1 MVPFKLLTKTTL
13 EIEHVVKA
21 TSTNPLY
28 EPYSKLI
35 QRASGH
41 DGRRIQA
48 EYYDEAQNKK
58 KSVEYWTTFSS
69 SKEKK
74 NFFSPLGATF
84 FSKHNNGEKMTL
96 QWKSLYALLKETLT
110 KI

>member
-1 MVPFKLLTKTTL
+1 L

-35 QRASGH
+35 QKASGH

-58 KSVEYWTTFSS
+58 KVWSIGQRFLVQ
-69 SKEKK
+69 KK
-74 NFFSPLGATF
+74 KKTSFR
-84 FSKHNNGEKMTL
+84 H
-96 QWKSLYALLKETLT
+96 
-110 KI
+110 

>member
-74 NFFSPLGATF
+74 KLLFAIRGNLFF
-84 FSKHNNGEKMTL
+84 
-96 QWKSLYALLKETLT
+96 ET
-110 KI
+110 